1 MKNLKLHL
9 NQDHYNKM
17 VAYARQAYDLYKTEI
32 SGFAPVI
39 IENDK
44 CTMQEP
50 VIFKQDCSSATTTLH
65 KTAISKYIGSC
76 IKDNKE
82 LIKQGKFMFCW
93 WHSHHTMKAFWSGTD
108 HATIEEFA
116 ENGSVFA
123 IVVNN
128 KAEHEA
134 IFAETIDSSFG
145 RKQIIKTDVDLI
157 FTGNKEFD
165 LKDEIKE
172 NIVKEKKVEF
182 SNSYYR
188 HNENLPLFN
197 QDDLSNGLP
206 YGHEDEHLFNE
217 SFSGYD
223 MEEMNQEALE
233 LQKKLDEPKP
243 KPKPRKKRVKKLETA
258 LRKRSDYKFETT
270 EEFLSELESVINTNI
285 ESFNVGD
292 TKHELALKEINQAVT
307 LYNEESTDVKLHNP
321 PTLEDIT
328 TIDDIVVEQE
338 LGELDEPDYSKISKH
353 IPVTESLF

>member
-1 MKNLKLHL
+1 
-9 NQDHYNKM
+9 
-17 VAYARQAYDLYKTEI
+17 
-32 SGFAPVI
+32 
-39 IENDK
+39 
-44 CTMQEP
+44 
-50 VIFKQDCSSATTTLH
+50 
-65 KTAISKYIGSC
+65 
-76 IKDNKE
+76 
-82 LIKQGKFMFCW
+82 MFCW

-157 FTGNKEFD
+157 FTGSKEFD
-165 LKDEIKE
+165 LKDEIKK

-182 SNSYYR
+182 SNSHYK

-197 QDDLSNGLP
+197 QADLSNGLP
-206 YGHEDEHLFNE
+206 YGYEDEYLFNE

-223 MEEMNQEALE
+223 MEDMNQEALD
-233 LQKKLDEPKP
+233 LQKELDEPKPKP

-258 LRKRSDYKFETT
+258 LRKRSDYKFETP

-285 ESFNVGD
+285 ESFNVD
-292 TKHELALKEINQAVT
+292 ETKHEEALKEINQAVT

-338 LGELDEPDYSKISKH
+338 IGELDEPDYSKISKH

>member
-50 VIFKQDCSSATTTLH
+50 VIFKQDCTSVTTTLH
-65 KTAISKYIGSC
+65 KKAISKYIGSC
-76 IKDNKE
+76 MKDNKE
-82 LIKQGKFMFCW
+82 LIKQGKLMFCW
-93 WHSHHTMKAFWSGTD
+93 WHSHHTMKAYWSGTD

-145 RKQIIKTDVDLI
+145 RKQIIKTNVDLI

-172 NIVKEKKVEF
+172 NITKEEKLSL
-182 SNSYYR
+182 SNNSFKYS
-188 HNENLPLFN
+188 ENFPLFN
-197 QDDLSNGLP
+197 QADLSNGLP
-206 YGHEDEHLFNE
+206 YGHEEEELYNN
-217 SFSGYD
+217 SFTGYD
-223 MEEMNQEALE
+223 MEDMNQEALE
-233 LQKKLDEPKP
+233 LQKELDKPKP

-258 LRKRSDYKFETT
+258 LRKRSDYKFETL
-270 EEFLSELESVINTNI
+270 EEFLSELEDVINTNI

-292 TKHELALKEINQAVT
+292 TIHEQALKEINQAVR

-321 PTLEDIT
+321 PTLENIT

-338 LGELDEPDYSKISKH
+338 PGELDEPDYSEISKH